1 MRQLRVEEE
10 MRRLQEQVKQQQ
22 RNGGCCGRFMRLWV
36 EAAWS

>member
-22 RNGGCCGRFMRLWV
+22 RNGGCCGRFIESVV
-36 EAAWS
+36 EAAWN